1 MSPSPFHES
10 ISEDIVKNYNPPP
23 AQKEKSTKRLLLMV
37 LKLITAATFQN
48 QPPNK

>member
-23 AQKEKSTKRLLLMV
+23 GPKRKVNKEIAVNGAQVNYRRHFSKST
-37 LKLITAATFQN
+37 TQ
-48 QPPNK
+48 